1 MPRGRPSK
9 KQAILATAQ
18 RLFSESGYQGT
29 SIDLVV
35 KESNSSKP
43 TVYNNFPTKQ
53 TLLHELLKQAIE
65 EAERFRTDLQA
76 SADIS
81 VTRLLIRAFS
91 HVTQTPLHLAIY
103 RICYGERHK
112 LDEESCQLFRQFED
126 SLAQWFKEQ
135 LRASQGPISDDKAF
149 AIRAICR
156 EGLIIPAMSGEKPVP
171 EEQLVQIIE
180 AILNG

>member
-1 MPRGRPSK
+1 MSRGRPSK
-9 KQAILATAQ
+9 KQAILTTAQ

-53 TLLHELLKQAIE
+53 ALLHELLKQAIE
-65 EAERFRTDLQA
+65 EATLFRTDLRS

-81 VTRLLIRAFS
+81 VTTSLIRAFS
-91 HVTQTPLHLAIY
+91 HIIQTPLQLAIY

-112 LDEESCQLFRQFED
+112 LDEESRQLFKNFED
-126 SLAQWFKEQ
+126 SLTQWFKEQ
-135 LRASQGPISDDKAF
+135 LQASQGQITDDKVF
-149 AIRAICR
+149 TIRAICR
-156 EGLIIPAMSGEKPVP
+156 EGLIIPAISGEKPVP